1 VGGEIDLV
9 DLVDLGVGVGVGVG
23 VLESLAP
30 VVDAA
35 SLVGDLDGRRL
46 DVVEFGNVV
55 VALDMMV
62 ESDVPVRLLLLLP
75 SGTTTTL
82 AEVVRWATRVAE
94 RQMAAFT
101 AIARADMMVSG
112 RTDTRTRLVKATMVA
127 Q

>member
-1 VGGEIDLV
+1 MGGEIDLV
-9 DLVDLGVGVGVGVG
+9 DLVDLVDLGVGVGVG

-62 ESDVPVRLLLLLP
+62 ESDVPVRLLLLP
-75 SGTTTTL
+75 SGTTTL

-112 RTDTRTRLVKATMVA
+112 RTDTRTRPVKATMVA

>member
-1 VGGEIDLV
+1 MGGEIDLV
-9 DLVDLGVGVGVGVG
+9 DLVDLGVGVGVGPLG

-62 ESDVPVRLLLLLP
+62 ESDVPVRLLLLP
-75 SGTTTTL
+75 SGTTTL

-112 RTDTRTRLVKATMVA
+112 RTDTRTRPVKATMVA

>member
-1 VGGEIDLV
+1 MGGEIDLV
-9 DLVDLGVGVGVGVG
+9 DLVDLGVGVGVG

-75 SGTTTTL
+75 SGTTTL

>member
-1 VGGEIDLV
+1 MGGEIDLV
-9 DLVDLGVGVGVGVG
+9 DLVDLGVGVGVG

-62 ESDVPVRLLLLLP
+62 ESDVPVRLLLLLLP

>member
-1 VGGEIDLV
+1 MGGEIDLV
-9 DLVDLGVGVGVGVG
+9 DLVDLGVGVG

-75 SGTTTTL
+75 SGTTTL

>member
-1 VGGEIDLV
+1 MGGEVDLV
-9 DLVDLGVGVGVGVG
+9 DLVDLGVGVG

-35 SLVGDLDGRRL
+35 SLVDDLDGRRL

-75 SGTTTTL
+75 SGTTTL

>member
-1 VGGEIDLV
+1 MGGEIDLV
-9 DLVDLGVGVGVGVG
+9 DLVDLVDLGVGVG

-75 SGTTTTL
+75 SGTTTL